1 MKTVYEASN
10 SVEAHMVLNLL
21 EQSGISGTIVG
32 EYLQG
37 GMGELPA
44 SGFIAVQVE
53 DQDFLEANKVIT
65 DWEAE
70 EPVRIEAKQPSR
82 NIAILGTV
90 AGFIIG
96 AGLVVVLDRTP
107 ITERGIDYTGN
118 GVYDEKWYWAGG
130 RASKTEI
137 DRNRDGVVDLIQG
150 FDRKGLINTT
160 MEDNDFDGTFETLT
174 NWHEGNPK
182 STKVDQN
189 GDGIVEFITEYKHG
203 VFETMTWFN
212 PVGLKVRKKQYFK
225 GNRLNSAE
233 IDSDGD
239 GIIDTLVEYDDIE
252 EISKKSNKAFYTD
265 AGDAGAG

>member
-118 GVYDEKWYWAGG
+118 GFYDEKWYWAGG

-137 DRNRDGVVDLIQG
+137 DRNRDGVVD
-150 FDRKGLINTT
+150 
-160 MEDNDFDGTFETLT
+160 
-174 NWHEGNPK
+174 
-182 STKVDQN
+182 
-189 GDGIVEFITEYKHG
+189 FI
-203 VFETMTWFN
+203 
-212 PVGLKVRKKQYFK
+212 
-225 GNRLNSAE
+225 
-233 IDSDGD
+233 
-239 GIIDTLVEYDDIE
+239 
-252 EISKKSNKAFYTD
+252 
-265 AGDAGAG
+265 